1 MIKAKN
7 AHACAPW
14 EVGTKDP
21 RIKESGIQK
30 KKKRERKYGR
40 TTENIYMEIHI
51 LGTGKE
57 MRIQRK
63 RQ

>member
-21 RIKESGIQK
+21 RIKEPGIQK
-30 KKKRERKYGR
+30 KKD
-40 TTENIYMEIHI
+40 TENIYMEIHT
-51 LGTGKE
+51 LGTRKE
-57 MRIQRK
+57 MRVTRK